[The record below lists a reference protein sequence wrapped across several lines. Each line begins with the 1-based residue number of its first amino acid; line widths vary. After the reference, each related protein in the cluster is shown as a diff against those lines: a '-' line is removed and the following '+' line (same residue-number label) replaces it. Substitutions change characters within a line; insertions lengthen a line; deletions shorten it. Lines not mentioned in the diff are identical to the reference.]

1 MILDLGFVEYRKA
14 LALQKEFVARRRLGE
29 IEDSCFMAEH
39 PAVFTIGR
47 TGKRENL
54 LVSESELSI
63 AGIEVIGVDR
73 GGDIT
78 FHGPGQLLI
87 YPIIDLKGKAR
98 DLHRYLRDLEEL
110 GLRIL
115 SGYAI
120 RGQRIKEKTGIWV
133 GKAKIASI
141 GVAARDWVTYHGIS
155 INVNIDLRYFSM
167 IHPCGMKGIEVT
179 SLGVL
184 LSRNVAMREV
194 KERALEHLKDVFG
207 LKPDTHV
214 QTAGLA

>member
-29 IEDSCFMAEH
+29 VEDSCFMVEH

-54 LVSESELSI
+54 LVSESELAI

-87 YPIIDLKGKAR
+87 YPIIDLKGKAK

-155 INVNIDLRYFSM
+155 INVNVDLRFFSM
-167 IHPCGMKGIEVT
+167 INPCGMKGIEVT

-184 LSRNVAMREV
+184 LNRDVAMREV

-207 LKPDTHV
+207 LKHDAHV
-214 QTAGLA
+214 QTTGLA